1 MNLNVKYI
9 WHFLDSFGTVNSERG
24 HRFVVYVQAKT
35 MEQSADFQGARGWN
49 NSGPPSSR
57 CPEYIPKN
65 TSKYHMIILIDVR
78 YSLSYTLVN
87 VPRVTCIL
95 PAICV
100 VEWYSRTFES
110 YAKCVVWTKYD
121 QWSFSHKNQWP

>member
-1 MNLNVKYI
+1 MCK
-9 WHFLDSFGTVNSERG
+9 
-24 HRFVVYVQAKT
+24 QK
-35 MEQSADFQGARGWN
+35 QWN
-49 NSGPPSSR
+49 NQRTSKVREAGTISGPPSSR

-121 QWSFSHKNQWP
+121 QWSIDHFRTKISGLSARCRRFISATQRSDFGSLATE